1 MNDLDAKMNHCIEQE
16 QWDELGLLMA
26 RRIQDLQQQIDFR
39 PQCESKK
46 EFIEQL
52 LVQEYSYLKQVA
64 DKKEAVRQKLQAIQ
78 NGKKAKKLYGQ

>member
-26 RRIQDLQQQIDFR
+26 QRIQYLQQQIDFR
-39 PQCESKK
+39 PPCESKK

-52 LVQEYSYLKQVA
+52 LVQEYGYLKQVA